1 MSHKYCVDHKGRN
14 ITECPRMLESGTS
27 CWEPRELSP
36 SRVCFSLRVCSSV
49 SLWRALVSVARA
61 LWPRRAVPG
70 LVSLLTRYESSTN
83 RDRLFSD
90 PNSHFRGEG
99 IIPPQPEWN
108 HLWPRGRGQRNFQ
121 KPDFVNRRREFSER
135 EMVHGP
141 GRQSPKCICTLSS
154 HLLEVVFSESGAWP
168 ERFPVHSEWHR
179 IQLLSKAELCSE
191 LSFQS

>member
-1 MSHKYCVDHKGRN
+1 MGFVVTMSQKYCVDHKGRN

-27 CWEPRELSP
+27 CWEPRELSL
-36 SRVCFSLRVCSSV
+36 SCVCFSLHICSSV
-49 SLWRALVSVARA
+49 SLWRALVSVAHA

-108 HLWPRGRGQRNFQ
+108 HPWPRGRGQRNRCGFQ
-121 KPDFVNRRREFSER
+121 KPDFVNRIGEGSSQRKRWFMDLADKAQNVSA
-135 EMVHGP
+135 
-141 GRQSPKCICTLSS
+141 LS
-154 HLLEVVFSESGAWP
+154 HLT
-168 ERFPVHSEWHR
+168 
-179 IQLLSKAELCSE
+179 C
-191 LSFQS
+191 

>member
-1 MSHKYCVDHKGRN
+1 
-14 ITECPRMLESGTS
+14 MLESGTS

-36 SRVCFSLRVCSSV
+36 SRVCFSLRICSSV

-83 RDRLFSD
+83 RDGLFSD
-90 PNSHFRGEG
+90 PNSRFRGEG
-99 IIPPQPEWN
+99 IIPPQPEWKSPVAQGEGPAEPMW
-108 HLWPRGRGQRNFQ
+108 LPEARLCEQ
-121 KPDFVNRRREFSER
+121 NRRREFSER

-141 GRQSPKCICTLSS
+141 GRQSPECICTLSS

-168 ERFPVHSEWHR
+168 ERFPVHSECHR
-179 IQLLSKAELCSE
+179 IQSLSKAELCSE